1 MLTTSDAFAGS
12 VEFQQRYGALSNGDF
27 VNLIYQNILG
37 RAPDQGGYNFWMDK
51 LDRGQM
57 TRGQVMIGFSE
68 SEEYRQKSNS
78 EIFVTM
84 IYMGMLRRG
93 PEEDGFNFW
102 VNAMDLNVGNP
113 EIELL
118 LINGFL
124 NSAEY
129 ANRFE

>member
-12 VEFQQRYGALSNGDF
+12 VEFQQRYGALSNGEF

-37 RAPDQGGYNFWMDK
+37 RAPEPDGYNFWKGK
-51 LDRGQM
+51 LDSDQS

-68 SEEYRQKSNS
+68 SEEYRQMMNS
-78 EIFVTM
+78 EVFVTM

-113 EIELL
+113 AIELD

-124 NSAEY
+124 SSPEY
-129 ANRFE
+129 ANRFQ